1 MGCQQAWVEAGAAR
15 NATCRA
21 RILVASRTSAANELA
36 RLEAVARDRAR
47 FCARR
52 AEDAENRLRATTA
65 LVFART
71 EELARRVAA
80 AEAKARAATM
90 TIEDGTSS
98 AGQLTCRDL
107 TRRAAVIRAEA
118 ERAGAKLQQRLP
130 RAEADAEE
138 AHRLA
143 TAAQSKAATLAR
155 LAAEAQRELVSAQ
168 MEVMKLSDTEER
180 AHAAAA
186 GSASASLD
194 RVKARRSSVK
204 STAAKAAAICKAQ
217 ALATAEGSSLAVA
230 RARASARGAEE
241 VQRECAAADKNE
253 HDTHADAQR
262 LEAMMQRAS
271 SEPYEP
277 FHAEAKGFGGTKPLI
292 EHSPSGEQQA
302 GYRMVEATP
311 LTLEQMCA

>member
-1 MGCQQAWVEAGAAR
+1 MSRCACAGGCYDASRCSASFGRQARGAFAARFLQRGLQSMGEEGVLRRFSTGSFSDVPVQTVSDLTPRKPSRGPGGWPIVSVDDWTLPGANEEIMGCQQAWVEAGAAR

-118 ERAGAKLQQRLP
+118 ERAGAK
-130 RAEADAEE
+130 
-138 AHRLA
+138 
-143 TAAQSKAATLAR
+143 SATLPGNQVAN
-155 LAAEAQRELVSAQ
+155 
-168 MEVMKLSDTEER
+168 R
-180 AHAAAA
+180 AMLP
-186 GSASASLD
+186 G
-194 RVKARRSSVK
+194 
-204 STAAKAAAICKAQ
+204 
-217 ALATAEGSSLAVA
+217 
-230 RARASARGAEE
+230 
-241 VQRECAAADKNE
+241 N
-253 HDTHADAQR
+253 
-262 LEAMMQRAS
+262 
-271 SEPYEP
+271 
-277 FHAEAKGFGGTKPLI
+277 
-292 EHSPSGEQQA
+292 
-302 GYRMVEATP
+302 
-311 LTLEQMCA
+311 